1 MNTNDKEIE
10 MACKLCN
17 ELIRTIAHIECA
29 ERELSE
35 LSQNLSVEV
44 DSLREMYK
52 SIGNECPDAF
62 CRDDVVNVGKMLNR
76 VMFEVA
82 QYKQNIGEEL
92 DTLTYIYKNMLDAT
106 E

>member
-10 MACKLCN
+10 MACKFCN

-29 ERELSE
+29 EKELSE
-35 LSQNLSVEV
+35 LLQNLSVEV
-44 DSLREMYK
+44 DSFREMYK
-52 SIGNECPDAF
+52 SMNNECPDAF
-62 CRDDVVNVGKMLNR
+62 CRDDVVNTGKLLNR
-76 VMFEVA
+76 IAVEVA